1 MLDWALWFAHNG
13 WPIFPAHG
21 IVDGSCT
28 CRKGPECSSP
38 GKHPDTRRGWKDA
51 SLDPR
56 QIREWYAKNPHANIA
71 LACGNI
77 TVLDIDGEKG
87 RQSLESLLDDDRAA
101 YLRTTPRARTG
112 GGGWHL
118 FFQGVEVK
126 NLVGMKPG
134 LDIRSRGGHVILP
147 PSMHASG
154 RRYSFDRCPTK
165 HKVQPFPDWLL
176 QVAKEGERDRP
187 RIETAV
193 KADPSWDID
202 KIPEIPS
209 YRNNTLTSLCGTMF
223 RRGNS
228 TEEITATLMAINEAR
243 CKPPLDASDIEKIVW
258 SVSRYH

>member
-1 MLDWALWFAHNG
+1 MLGWALWFANNG

-21 IVDGSCT
+21 IIDGVCT
-28 CRKGPECSSP
+28 CRRGPECSSP

-51 SLDPR
+51 SLDPE
-56 QIREWYAKNPHANIA
+56 QIKAWCARNAHLNLA

-87 RQSLESLLDDDRAA
+87 RQSLESLLDKDRAA

-118 FFQGVEVK
+118 FFQGVDVK

-147 PSMHASG
+147 PSMHISG
-154 RRYSFDRCPTK
+154 KRYAFDRCPTK
-165 HKVQPFPDWLL
+165 FKLQKFPKWLL
-176 QVAKEGERDRP
+176 KIAKDDKP
-187 RIETAV
+187 RIQTVASSSAEPV
-193 KADPSWDID
+193 DINNIPA
-202 KIPEIPS
+202 IPE
-209 YRNNTLTSLCGTMF
+209 YRNNTLTSLCGKLF
-223 RRGNS
+223 KRGH
-228 TEEITATLMAINEAR
+228 TVEEVSAILLAINNNK
-243 CKPPLDASDIEKIVW
+243 CQPPLGTAEVERIVW

>member
-21 IVDGSCT
+21 IVDGVCT
-28 CRKGPECSSP
+28 CRRGPECSSP
-38 GKHPDTRRGWKDA
+38 GKHPATRRGWKDA
-51 SLDPR
+51 SLDPG

-71 LACGNI
+71 LACGSI

-147 PSMHASG
+147 PSMHISG
-154 RRYSFDRCPTK
+154 KRYAFDRCPTK
-165 HKVQPFPDWLL
+165 HKLQKFPKWLL
-176 QVAKEGERDRP
+176 KIAKDDKP
-187 RIETAV
+187 RIQTVTLLSGEPV
-193 KADPSWDID
+193 DID
-202 KIPEIPS
+202 SIPVIPE
-209 YRNNTLTSLCGTMF
+209 YRNNTLTSLCGKLF
-223 RRGNS
+223 RRGR
-228 TEEITATLMAINEAR
+228 TVEEISATLMAINEAK
-243 CKPPLDASDIEKIVW
+243 CQPPLDASDVEKIVW